1 MTTTYEKLIT
11 ENLSGLFEKRPPDL
25 ETRPPNLETRL
36 GASKSGAGFSLQAFG
51 ETAWFDHEQ
60 VRFSGKKNVDPKGL
74 LVALYAT
81 HAGLENIQIEPLK
94 AFKDFPGSMPYH
106 GAFSANSERV
116 LIPHVNKIREKQAE
130 IISAFDGEAIK
141 SGDFSMLLYPFP
153 KIAVCTIFYLEDE
166 EFPRRPPAFFHP
178 TPSISCPWTAWPMWR
193 NTHPGP
199 SSGWSQNRNADHE

>member
-11 ENLSGLFEKRPPDL
+11 ENLSGLFDKLPPDL
-25 ETRPPNLETRL
+25 ETRL
-36 GASKSGAGFSLQAFG
+36 GGSRNGGGFSLKAFG

-60 VRFSGKKNVDPKGL
+60 VTFSGKKNVAPKGL
-74 LVALYAT
+74 LVSLYAA

-116 LIPHVNKIREKQAE
+116 LIPHVNKIQGKMAE
-130 IISAFDGEAIK
+130 IISAFDGEAVE

-166 EFPRRPPAFFHP
+166 DFP
-178 TPSISCPWTAWPMWR
+178 PSATCLF
-193 NTHPGP
+193 
-199 SSGWSQNRNADHE
+199 SSNALDFMPLDGLADVAEYTSRKIIRMVSE

>member
-1 MTTTYEKLIT
+1 MTTNYEKMIQK
-11 ENLSGLFEKRPPDL
+11 NLSGLFEKLPPDL
-25 ETRPPNLETRL
+25 EARL
-36 GASKSGAGFSLQAFG
+36 GASKRGEGFSLQAFG

-60 VRFSGKKNVDPKGL
+60 VTFSGKKDVDPKGL

-106 GAFSANSERV
+106 RAFSANSERV
-116 LIPHVNKIREKQAE
+116 LVPHVNKILEKKEA
-130 IISAFDGEAIK
+130 IILAFDGEEIR

-166 EFPRRPPAFFHP
+166 DFP
-178 TPSISCPWTAWPMWR
+178 PSATCLF
-193 NTHPGP
+193 
-199 SSGWSQNRNADHE
+199 SSNALDFMPLDGLADVAEYTSGKIIRMVSE